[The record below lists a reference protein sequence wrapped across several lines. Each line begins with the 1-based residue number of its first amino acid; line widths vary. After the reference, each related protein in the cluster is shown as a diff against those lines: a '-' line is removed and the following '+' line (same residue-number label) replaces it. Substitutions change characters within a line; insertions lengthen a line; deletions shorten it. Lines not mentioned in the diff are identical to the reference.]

1 VALNP
6 QGDLAI
12 ASVVKVER
20 SRSGDFQSR
29 AEWRPLTVR
38 ESATGVE
45 SVLSTGNS
53 LFGNT
58 IVGFAN
64 YPTSSNGLTQADF
77 VIHGNWL
84 PQSFI

>member
-1 VALNP
+1 
-6 QGDLAI
+6 
-12 ASVVKVER
+12 
-20 SRSGDFQSR
+20 
-29 AEWRPLTVR
+29 VR

-64 YPTSSNGLTQADF
+64 YPTSGNEVTQADF

-84 PQSFI
+84 PQSFL